1 MTMHEPSHPISDL
14 GDELGALWAGRDLRE
29 LASAALQYA
38 TAGSVT
44 DWGVPSQ
51 IDSPVPPITLGAGLP
66 DPATLPRQELVEALE
81 RALRTEDD
89 GPLRYAGGWGYE
101 PLRDEL
107 AARYTRDRGFE
118 VDASW
123 FVLTNGSAGAIHHVC
138 TALLSPGD
146 VVIVEAPTYSGTMRT
161 LRGHQAEIVTVN
173 MDLDGMRVD
182 ELEPLIAL
190 LEREGKRVKLIY
202 TISTFH
208 NPMGVTLTAERREEL
223 VRVAARHGIFI
234 IDDDAY
240 GDLWFTEADTVPAL
254 SAISQGYG
262 VITVGS
268 FSKTIA
274 TGLRAGWIHARP
286 ELLDLIIRMRFDM
299 GNSPVLHQ
307 MLYEFV
313 KDGNFDRHLSEV
325 RDLYRRKVDAL
336 SAGLH
341 AHCEPYLRFRP
352 PGGGFFLW
360 AELADGLD
368 SREVQLAA
376 IEEGVI
382 CVGGYPFFP
391 DGVDPA
397 NHLRLACSWVPE
409 DELDEAARRLAV
421 ACERVANRAG

>member
-1 MTMHEPSHPISDL
+1 V
-14 GDELGALWAGRDLRE
+14 A
-29 LASAALQYA
+29 
-38 TAGSVT
+38 
-44 DWGVPSQ
+44 
-51 IDSPVPPITLGAGLP
+51 PITLGAGLP
-66 DPATLPRQELVEALE
+66 DPATLPRRPLVEALE

-107 AARYTRDRGFE
+107 AARYTRDRGFA
-118 VDASW
+118 VDANW
-123 FVLTNGSAGAIHHVC
+123 FVLTNGSAGAIHQVC

-146 VVIVEAPTYSGTMRT
+146 VAIVEAPTYSGTVRT
-161 LRGHQAEIVTVN
+161 LRGHQAEIATVGT
-173 MDLDGMRVD
+173 DVEGMCVD
-182 ELEPLIAL
+182 ELEPLIAA

-208 NPMGVTLTAERREEL
+208 NPLGVTLSLERREEL
-223 VRVAARHGIFI
+223 VRVAARHGIFV

-240 GDLWFTEADTVPAL
+240 GDLWFTEAASVPAL
-254 SAISQGYG
+254 SALSECHG

-274 TGLRAGWIHARP
+274 TGLRTGWIHARP

-299 GNSPVLHQ
+299 GNSPLLHR
-307 MLYEFV
+307 MLYEYV
-313 KDGNFDRHLSEV
+313 KDGNFDRHLAEV

-336 SAGLH
+336 SAALH
-341 AHCEPYLRFRP
+341 QHCEPYLRFRP

-360 AELADGLD
+360 VELADGLNG
-368 SREVQLAA
+368 REVQQAG

-382 CVGGYPFFP
+382 CVAGNPFYT
-391 DGVDPA
+391 DGIDPG
-397 NHLRLACSWVPE
+397 NHLRLACSWVRE

-421 ACERVANRAG
+421 ACERVANLAG